1 MVIHVFEEEVIGVG
15 GSEWLEKV
23 KRFLRDV
30 GARFEA
36 EESVR
41 IHVGDV
47 VAEVSE
53 SGGGFVVTLS
63 VEVPTTLSLEDV
75 DRYANAYRDM
85 LRMIVKAGKEP
96 RYELD
101 TSIGYP
107 FLRAVIELGSIDDV
121 LELLKK
127 MLS

>member
-1 MVIHVFEEEVIGVG
+1 MVIYVFEEEVVSAG

-23 KRFLRDV
+23 KRFLRDAGV
-30 GARFEA
+30 RFEA

-53 SGGGFVVTLS
+53 REGGFVVTLS
-63 VEVPTTLSLEDV
+63 VEVPTTLNLEDV

-85 LRMIVKAGKEP
+85 LKMIAKAGKEP

-121 LELLKK
+121 LEMLKK

>member
-1 MVIHVFEEEVIGVG
+1 MVIYVFEEEVIGVG

-75 DRYANAYRDM
+75 DRYANAYRDL
-85 LRMIVKAGKEP
+85 LRMIAKAGKEP

-107 FLRAVIELGSIDDV
+107 FLRAVIELGSIDEV
-121 LELLKK
+121 LDLLKK